1 MNPAELARALADV
14 SAVTVTALHPDLS
27 VDEET
32 TRRHIRFL
40 LKSGVRIVVPAGN
53 TGEFYALTRDENER
67 VIRMTTQEA
76 RGKALVVA
84 GVGYTIQDAAH
95 LARAAQDEG
104 ADAIMIHQPV
114 CPYVHPDGLAR
125 YYLAIA
131 EAVSIGVVLYVKDP
145 AVTPA
150 MLAPALA
157 HPRVVGV
164 KYAVNDVQKVG
175 TMTAAF
181 PSEKHNVAWICGTA
195 EAWAP
200 YFWTAGAR
208 GFTSGL
214 VNVAPHLALRLLGTL
229 RVGNAPETAR
239 QWALLRPF
247 EDLRAKHANGNNVSV
262 VKAAMAMAGRPV
274 GAVRP
279 PTAELRAED
288 EPALRAILESWGVA
302 ARAAAE

>member
-14 SAVTVTALHPDLS
+14 SAVTVTALRADLS

-32 TRRHIRFL
+32 TRRHVRFL
-40 LKSGVRIVVPAGN
+40 LQAGVRVVVPAGN
-53 TGEFYALTRDENER
+53 TGEFYALTREENER
-67 VIRMTTQEA
+67 VIRMVTQEA
-76 RGKALVVA
+76 KGKALVVA

-131 EAVSIGVVLYVKDP
+131 EAVSIGVVLYVKDA

-150 MLAPALA
+150 MLAPAIA

-214 VNVAPHLALRLLGTL
+214 VNVAPQQALGLLDALRA
-229 RVGNAPETAR
+229 GNPAEIAR
-239 QWALLRPF
+239 RWALLRPF
-247 EDLRAKHANGNNVSV
+247 EDLRARHANGNNVSV

-279 PTAELRAED
+279 PTADMRAED
-288 EPALRAILESWGVA
+288 EPALRAILDSWGVA
-302 ARAAAE
+302 QRAAAE

>member
-1 MNPAELARALADV
+1 MNPADLARALEDV
-14 SAVTVTALHPDLS
+14 SAVTVTALRPDLT

-32 TRRHIRFL
+32 TRRHVRFL
-40 LKSGVRIVVPAGN
+40 VEGGVRIVVPAGN
-53 TGEFYALTRDENER
+53 TGEFYALTREENER
-67 VIRMTTQEA
+67 VIRLAADEA
-76 RGKALVVA
+76 KGKALVVA
-84 GVGYTIQDAAH
+84 GVGYTMQDAAH
-95 LARAAQDEG
+95 LARAAQDAG
-104 ADAIMIHQPV
+104 ADAIMIHQPI

-131 EAVSIGVVLYVKDP
+131 EAVSIGVVLYVKDA

-150 MLAPALA
+150 TLAPALA

-175 TMTAAF
+175 AMTAAF
-181 PSEKHNVAWICGTA
+181 PAAKHNVAWICGTA

-214 VNVAPHLALRLLGTL
+214 VNVAPHLALALLDALRAGDQAEIARL
-229 RVGNAPETAR
+229 
-239 QWALLRPF
+239 WALLRPF
-247 EDLRAKHANGNNVSV
+247 EDLRARHANGNNVAV
-262 VKAAMAMAGRPV
+262 VKAALAMAGRPV

-279 PTAELRAED
+279 PSADMRAED
-288 EPALRAILESWGVA
+288 EPALRAILQSWGVGL
-302 ARAAAE
+302 RAAAE